1 METNFSKEDLELIF
15 KALRK
20 QQQQQVIG
28 SRWYEDYDEVL
39 NKIYPLIHHQWLQK
53 GPRLKIDEAF
63 LW

>member
-1 METNFSKEDLELIF
+1 METNFSKEELELIF

-39 NKIYPLIHHQWLQK
+39 NKIYPLIHHQ
-53 GPRLKIDEAF
+53 
-63 LW
+63 